1 MGDTRPE
8 RPSWARPVQNAQRLR
23 DPCPGLPTA
32 GLEDDSG
39 GGFAPGHRRREVA
52 RPVPFVPEV
61 VRQNLQGQTP
71 GRDLSRGTFFNTA
84 QTQLLQ

>member
-8 RPSWARPVQNAQRLR
+8 RPSGARPVQNAQRLR
-23 DPCPGLPTA
+23 DPGPGLPNE

-61 VRQNLQGQTP
+61 VWQNLQGQTP
-71 GRDLSRGTFFNTA
+71 GRDLSRGTVFNTA
-84 QTQLLQ
+84 QIQLLQ